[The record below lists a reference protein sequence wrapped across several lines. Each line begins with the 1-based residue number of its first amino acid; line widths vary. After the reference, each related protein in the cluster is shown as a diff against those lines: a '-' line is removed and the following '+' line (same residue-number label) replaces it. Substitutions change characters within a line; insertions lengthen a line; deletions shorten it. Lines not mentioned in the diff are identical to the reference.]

1 MTKNLVVQTTG
12 NKRAGVGYRLFCFL
26 SIKKANQDKLLIGG
40 MIAGKNAIFK
50 PLAVDL

>member
-1 MTKNLVVQTTG
+1 MARPAFLFAFKQKN
-12 NKRAGVGYRLFCFL
+12 
-26 SIKKANQDKLLIGG
+26 ANQDKLLIGG